1 MSFDGFFSELEEAS
15 YFDLFVSESVD
26 EMELFWLERPES
38 VEAAVL
44 RSLVR
49 LSEAAIVLEA
59 AFRRPI
65 APPPLASVEE
75 LKSSSVS
82 LDIVEDTFKIMAI
95 LAQVLR

>member
-1 MSFDGFFSELEEAS
+1 M
-15 YFDLFVSESVD
+15 
-26 EMELFWLERPES
+26 
-38 VEAAVL
+38 EAAVL

-49 LSEAAIVLEA
+49 LSEAATVPEA

-95 LAQVLR
+95 LAQVLRYLKEIIRLSIVYLYKFTVGL

>member
-1 MSFDGFFSELEEAS
+1 M
-15 YFDLFVSESVD
+15 
-26 EMELFWLERPES
+26 
-38 VEAAVL
+38 EAAVL

-49 LSEAAIVLEA
+49 LSEAAIVPEA

-65 APPPLASVEE
+65 APPPPPLASVDE